1 MTTREIMEL
10 NGKLEKLLDSDNL
23 NDRLFAIEKMQELG
37 NLAYIDRNTSSTVD
51 NSTAN
56 YYFQQLKREVN
67 NRTSQNN
74 NNNNARDIWLALK
87 YGIVR

>member
-1 MTTREIMEL
+1 MTMQEIMEL
-10 NGKLEKLLDSDNL
+10 NGKLEKLLESDVYEDRVFAL
-23 NDRLFAIEKMQELG
+23 NKMQELG
-37 NLAYIDRNTSSTVD
+37 NLAYINKNTSNIGD
-51 NSTAN
+51 NNTAD

-74 NNNNARDIWLALK
+74 DARDIWLALK

>member
-10 NGKLEKLLDSDNL
+10 NGKLEKMLESENYD
-23 NDRLFAIEKMQELG
+23 DRLFAINKMQELG
-37 NLAYIDRNTSSTVD
+37 NLAYINKNTSNIGD
-51 NSTAN
+51 NNTAD

-67 NRTSQNN
+67 NRTSQGGADT
-74 NNNNARDIWLALK
+74 ARDVWLALK

>member
-1 MTTREIMEL
+1 MTTREIFEL
-10 NGKLEKLLDSDNL
+10 NGKLEKLLESDNYE
-23 NDRLFAIEKMQELG
+23 DRMFALDKMQELG
-37 NLAYIDRNTSSTVD
+37 NLAYIDKSTSNIGD
-51 NSTAN
+51 NNTAN

-74 NNNNARDIWLALK
+74 DARDIWLALK

>member
-1 MTTREIMEL
+1 MTTREIFEL
-10 NGKLEKLLDSDNL
+10 NGKLEKLLESDNYE
-23 NDRLFAIEKMQELG
+23 DRMFALDKMQELG
-37 NLAYIDRNTSSTVD
+37 NLVYIDKSTSNIGD
-51 NSTAN
+51 NNTAN

-74 NNNNARDIWLALK
+74 DARDIWLALK

>member
-51 NSTAN
+51 NGTAN
-56 YYFQQLKREVN
+56 FYFKQLEREVN
-67 NRTSQNN
+67 NRASQKSNDD
-74 NNNNARDIWLALK
+74 ARDVWLALK

>member
-10 NGKLEKLLDSDNL
+10 NGKLEKLLESENYDDRVFAL
-23 NDRLFAIEKMQELG
+23 NKMQELG
-37 NLAYIDRNTSSTVD
+37 NLAYVNKNTSNIGD
-51 NSTAN
+51 NDTAN
-56 YYFQQLKREVN
+56 FYFKQLQREVN
-67 NRTSQNN
+67 NRTSQN